1 MNDLLDKFYEYKR
14 ISNYTIKYTLAN
26 GILIEFKLKQTDF
39 PHLIGLHKLIDIPI
53 IRQFN
58 DVSNLTIGAKYIVQ
72 KIKQQRILNE
82 SVVKNSIYYP
92 TIRDRYMAFSRD
104 NILSVTYTN
113 AIINFNASLIGSN
126 LLSDYILFEAKDSKF
141 NHLCV
146 AKDSRGRRYAESF
159 FVNASNL
166 YMRGQ
171 NIVGISKI
179 EIYDENGD
187 VYLRDDL

>member
-1 MNDLLDKFYEYKR
+1 MNDLLDKFYEYKS

-26 GILIEFKLKQTDF
+26 GILIKFKLKQTDF

-58 DVSNLTIGAKYIVQ
+58 DVSNITIGAKYIVQ

-82 SVVKNSIYYP
+82 NVVKNSIYYP
-92 TIRDRYMAFSRD
+92 TIQDRYMAFNRD

-113 AIINFNASLIGSN
+113 AIIDFDASLIGSN
-126 LLSDYILFEAKDSKF
+126 LSSDYILFEAKDNKY

-146 AKDSRGRRYAESF
+146 AKDSRGKRYAESF
-159 FVNASNL
+159 FVNHSNL

-179 EIYDENGD
+179 EIFDENGNL
-187 VYLRDDL
+187 YLSDNI